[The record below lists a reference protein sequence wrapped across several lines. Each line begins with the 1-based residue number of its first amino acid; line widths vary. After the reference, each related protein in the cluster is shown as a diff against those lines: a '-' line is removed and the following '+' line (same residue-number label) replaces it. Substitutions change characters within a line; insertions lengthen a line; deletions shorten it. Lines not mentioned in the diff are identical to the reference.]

1 MAKAQRENME
11 AINAFFRGANAK
23 NPKAEALKNAWITWY
38 DDLGWWETGNDD
50 NKWVEAKTK
59 RAMFNAANGLTE
71 RGMTYE
77 QSMKEPTVME
87 EAAAAADSVA
97 EAAGYTKVK
106 VNQAPADKAAKA
118 KVEPI
123 RQSAPVTMITLR
135 LGSKGEPVKKWQGAI
150 GENPDGFFG
159 KGTEAKTKA
168 WQKSKGIKPDGVVGP
183 ATWAMAFVVKR
194 DASKDP
200 ASVSVPSAVHDA
212 RGELPS
218 VKTKE
223 AKQTLADKRVAEIE
237 QKTSNPSKSPFGTL
251 AKVFATAGVG
261 ALAIGVGVAVVKG
274 SK

>member
-1 MAKAQRENME
+1 MATAQRENME

-23 NPKAEALKNAWITWY
+23 NPKAKALKDAWITWY

-59 RAMFNAANGLTE
+59 RSMFNAANGLTE

-77 QSMKEPTVME
+77 QSMKEDGVME
-87 EAAAAADSVA
+87 QVAATVSD
-97 EAAGYTKVK
+97 TK

-135 LGSKGEPVKKWQGAI
+135 LGSKGEPVKKWQGVL
-150 GENPDGFFG
+150 GDKSPNGVFSKD
-159 KGTEAKTKA
+159 TETKTKA
-168 WQKSKGIKPDGVVGP
+168 WQKSKGIDNDGVVGP

-200 ASVSVPSAVHDA
+200 RSVSVPSAVHDA

-218 VKTKE
+218 VKTKV

-237 QKTSNPSKSPFGTL
+237 QKTSNPTKSPFGTL

>member
-1 MAKAQRENME
+1 MANAQRENME

-23 NPKAEALKNAWITWY
+23 NAKAGALKDGWIRWY
-38 DDLGWWETGNDD
+38 DDLGWYETGNDD

-77 QSMKEPTVME
+77 QTMKEEGAVDEAVATVS
-87 EAAAAADSVA
+87 D
-97 EAAGYTKVK
+97 TK
-106 VNQAPADKAAKA
+106 VNQAPAAKA
-118 KVEPI
+118 KAEVGPI
-123 RQSAPVTMITLR
+123 RQSPPVTMITLR
-135 LGSKGEPVKKWQGAI
+135 LGSKGEPVKKWQKAI
-150 GENPDGFFG
+150 GEKADGFFG

-237 QKTSNPSKSPFGTL
+237 QGTSNPKSRPVSNTSL
-251 AKVFATAGVG
+251 AKGFATAGIG
-261 ALAIGVGVAVVKG
+261 LIAIGVGVAVVKAV
-274 SK
+274 K

>member
-23 NPKAEALKNAWITWY
+23 NAKAKALKDAWITWY
-38 DDLGWWETGNDD
+38 DDLGWYETGNDD

-77 QSMKEPTVME
+77 QSMKEDGAME
-87 EAAAAADSVA
+87 EVAATVSD
-97 EAAGYTKVK
+97 TK
-106 VNQAPADKAAKA
+106 VNQAPADKPKA

-200 ASVSVPSAVHDA
+200 RSVSVPSAVHDA

-218 VKTKE
+218 VKTKA

-237 QKTSNPSKSPFGTL
+237 QKTSNPTKSPFGTL

-274 SK
+274 GK